1 MELSIVICTYNRSS
15 FLREGLEAIVH
26 QSLAFLDVPI
36 EMIVVD
42 NNSSDDTSSVVEE
55 FQNKF
60 SSLSLVYFLE
70 KQQGI
75 SFSRNTA
82 IQNSKG
88 KFIAFVDDDAVVNAN
103 WLTSL
108 IHSINHI
115 DAQVFGGPI
124 YPRFEIPCPAW
135 IDSNYFARTFKKHN
149 GYLSGL
155 AAIEGFPGGNVC
167 FKKEIFDA
175 IGLFDTSLGMNG
187 NVMGL
192 GEEPEL
198 FNRLYSSSYKARI
211 YNVHDMSVSHF
222 ESAAKLDCTYLKDRI
237 SLSGQQFAYRFIS
250 QNKFSGI
257 FLVFFKLM
265 KQLLFSFYYLI
276 QIPFFKTSRFK
287 FLKCIWNVR
296 GLIKGTLQ
304 F

>member
-88 KFIAFVDDDAVVNAN
+88 KFIAFVDDDAVVKEASSELVLEEKPEITDTATDKNDE
-103 WLTSL
+103 S
-108 IHSINHI
+108 
-115 DAQVFGGPI
+115 DA
-124 YPRFEIPCPAW
+124 E
-135 IDSNYFARTFKKHN
+135 
-149 GYLSGL
+149 
-155 AAIEGFPGGNVC
+155 E
-167 FKKEIFDA
+167 
-175 IGLFDTSLGMNG
+175 DT
-187 NVMGL
+187 
-192 GEEPEL
+192 
-198 FNRLYSSSYKARI
+198 K
-211 YNVHDMSVSHF
+211 
-222 ESAAKLDCTYLKDRI
+222 
-237 SLSGQQFAYRFIS
+237 
-250 QNKFSGI
+250 
-257 FLVFFKLM
+257 
-265 KQLLFSFYYLI
+265 
-276 QIPFFKTSRFK
+276 
-287 FLKCIWNVR
+287 
-296 GLIKGTLQ
+296 
-304 F
+304 